1 MDGVSA
7 IKEKVASFSSNTTT
21 KRAYYTTRPPEG
33 PKPVRRPHTA
43 LYNEPIEK
51 LAQGSPIL
59 PN

>member
-1 MDGVSA
+1 VDGVSA
-7 IKEKVASFSSNTTT
+7 IKEKVASVSSNSTTN
-21 KRAYYTTRPPEG
+21 RAYYTIRPPEG
-33 PKPVRRPHTA
+33 LKPVRRPHTI